1 MGSELLHT
9 SDNSGL
15 GTERVPS
22 MPSHNNSPHNPT
34 SVSPNAATL
43 APNAA
48 AKMPVKKVLSE
59 APTAIATPSAPNV
72 RLNPPV
78 RRAKSAA
85 TTVIV
90 TPKVAPLT
98 ALSGCLAPAQTRRAR
113 SHAARLGP
121 EAAPQQ
127 ERPSARDLGRPSDPR
142 QTGRHNC
149 LQHQNCCRDNG
160 SGEVRPPSC
169 HLGGDTRSHRRS
181 GSKARV
187 SSCRPPSS
195 GAG

>member
-59 APTAIATPSAPNV
+59 APTAIATPSAPSV

-78 RRAKSAA
+78 RRARSAA
-85 TTVIV
+85 TTAIV
-90 TPKVAPLT
+90 TPKVASLT

-113 SHAARLGP
+113 SHAAHLGL

-127 ERPSARDLGRPSDPR
+127 EQPSARDLGCPTDPR
-142 QTGRHNC
+142 QNVRHDSQPR
-149 LQHQNCCRDNG
+149 QH
-160 SGEVRPPSC
+160 S
-169 HLGGDTRSHRRS
+169 
-181 GSKARV
+181 
-187 SSCRPPSS
+187 
-195 GAG
+195 